1 MGEGTDD
8 FSSIDLEQ
16 QYPRDIE
23 SSRHRVS
30 SDYNLFLTIRN
41 FSLSVGSPKGG
52 THH

>member
-23 SSRHRVS
+23 SSRHR
-30 SDYNLFLTIRN
+30 DIE
-41 FSLSVGSPKGG
+41 SPQIIIYF
-52 THH
+52 